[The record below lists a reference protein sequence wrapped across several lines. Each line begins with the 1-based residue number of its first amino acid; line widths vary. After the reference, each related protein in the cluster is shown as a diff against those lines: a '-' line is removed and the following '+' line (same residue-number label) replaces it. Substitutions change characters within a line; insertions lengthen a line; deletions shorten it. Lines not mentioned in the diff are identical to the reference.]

1 MTHLI
6 DTQASLLAFC
16 ETLKNADFLT
26 VDTEFLRERTYYPKL
41 CLLQIA
47 GPDSAACIDPL
58 AEGIDLTPVYQI
70 LNDDK
75 TLKVFHAGRQ
85 DLEIFFNATGRLPA
99 PIADTQIMAMV
110 CGFGE
115 SVSYETLA
123 SKLAKAKIDKSS
135 RFTDWSARPLT
146 AKQTEYA
153 LADVTHLRTVFVK
166 LQMELAAKN
175 RQEWIADELAKLTD
189 NRIYISDP
197 AGAWERLR
205 MRLEKPRTI
214 AIAQALAGWREREAQ
229 QLNIPRGRVMKDETL
244 QEVIFHPPSDMAQLL
259 RIRGLP
265 NGFAD
270 SRFAPA
276 ILQAVAA
283 VQALPESALPPMPPM
298 RAQSNESLSAT
309 VELLKVLL
317 RYTAAEHDVATK
329 LLATTDEL
337 EELAANDEADV
348 PALKGWRR
356 ELFGARALELK
367 HGKLALTLKN
377 RKIVVAPV
385 NPTA

>member
-6 DTQASLLAFC
+6 DNQTDLLKFC
-16 ETLKNADFLT
+16 EALQGADFLT

-47 GPDSAACIDPL
+47 GPNAAACIDPL
-58 AEGIDLTPVYQI
+58 ADGIDLAPVYAL
-70 LNDDK
+70 LNNPNV
-75 TLKVFHAGRQ
+75 LKVFHAGRQ
-85 DLEIFFNATGRLPA
+85 DLEIFYNATGTLPL

-110 CGFGE
+110 CGFGD

-146 AKQTEYA
+146 PKQAEYA

-166 LQMELAAKN
+166 LQMELASKN
-175 RQEWIADELAKLTD
+175 RQHWIDDELAHLVDVK
-189 NRIYISDP
+189 IYQSDP
-197 AGAWERLR
+197 NTAWERLR
-205 MRLEKPRTI
+205 MRLEKPR
-214 AIAQALAGWREREAQ
+214 AIAVAQKLAAWREREAQ

-244 QEVIFHPPSDMAQLL
+244 QELIFHPPHDMAQLL

-276 ILQAVAA
+276 ILQAVAE
-283 VQALPESALPPMPPM
+283 VEALPESALPPMPPQRM
-298 RAQSNESLSAT
+298 QNNESLHAT

-317 RYTAAEHDVATK
+317 RYTAAEHEVANK

-337 EELAANDEADV
+337 EELAANDDADI

-356 ELFGARALELK
+356 EIFGERALQLK

-385 NPTA
+385 N